1 MDFTKIIYE
10 KKDGIGFITLNDPE
24 NRNAISHSVISDE
37 FEQCIDDC
45 SIDPIVRVVILRGAG
60 VCFSAG
66 GNVKHMITG
75 FDKGEFDYGP
85 QDRKWGIIIAKI
97 RTIRKPVIASLHGSV
112 AGGALSL
119 ALACDFRIAAEDTK
133 FIFAFVNLGLVPD
146 MGGAFT
152 LVKMLGVAKAT
163 ELMMTAK
170 LFSGKEA
177 CAWGLVNEAVS
188 PDQLEETTMT
198 LANKLAKGPTLAY
211 GAIKAMVNQVSFGGF
226 DLFIDTEAEYQQ
238 MLSYTVDHRE
248 GVSSFL
254 EKRKPIFKAR

>member
-1 MDFTKIIYE
+1 MDLIIFE

-24 NRNAISHSVISDE
+24 NRNAVTHSFINDE
-37 FEQCIDDC
+37 LEQCIDDC
-45 SIDPIVRVVILRGAG
+45 SNDPSVRVVILRGAG
-60 VCFSAG
+60 ACFSAG
-66 GNVKHMITG
+66 GNVKKMEAG
-75 FDKGEFDYGP
+75 FDKGGYEYGP
-85 QDRKWGIIIAKI
+85 EDRKWGIIIAKI

-112 AGGALSL
+112 AGGALCL

-146 MGGAFT
+146 LGGAFT

-188 PDQLEETTMT
+188 PDQLEETTMK
-198 LANKLAKGPTLAY
+198 LANKLALGPTLAY
-211 GAIKAMVNQVSFGGF
+211 GAIKAMVNRVSFGGF
-226 DLFIDTEAEYQQ
+226 DLFVDTEAEYQQ
-238 MLSYTVDHRE
+238 MLSHTDDHRE
-248 GVSSFL
+248 GVSAFL
-254 EKRKPIFKAR
+254 EKRKPFFKAR